1 MKRTRLSSS
10 QLTLVTRVLR
20 DYQQR
25 AVDDSW
31 LQACKGERPIIVSPT
46 GSGKT
51 YIAAAL
57 TAQARA
63 EGMKVLI
70 LTPRREILLQ
80 TIEKVEMFQIEP
92 MDIGVIMGA
101 DTHGIY
107 CPIQVASWNTLVRR
121 TAKSDACLPVADLI
135 IVDECH
141 LALSVKLKLRVLD

>member
-1 MKRTRLSSS
+1 M
-10 QLTLVTRVLR
+10 LR
-20 DYQQR
+20 DYQEK
-25 AVDDSW
+25 AVAESW
-31 LQACKGERPIIVSPT
+31 AQACKGERPIIVSPT

-57 TAQARA
+57 TARARA

-80 TIEKVEMFQIEP
+80 TIEKVELFQIEP

-141 LALSVKLKLRVLD
+141 LALSVKLKLRVLDYYAKNNKLIIVSAN